1 MIAMSLRFLIVPALI
16 TIAWPGTSAGQS
28 GSCKLLT
35 NAEVVQH
42 IDRGRQN
49 FDPDP
54 KETSV
59 LGGKGSIC
67 QYTFGQV
74 VVWTAPNAE
83 QNLESFIKAW
93 KVTMGDRKPV
103 TGVGDRAWIAF
114 PVPNSKYEDRAAF
127 VVANV
132 GQQVVTVALF
142 AHDGNAESSMGEI
155 CRRDQ
160 AKMKPR
166 EQEDCKKIL
175 ADKSETQESLQ
186 PAVTALATLVVEKV
200 RAGKG

>member
-1 MIAMSLRFLIVPALI
+1 
-16 TIAWPGTSAGQS
+16 
-28 GSCKLLT
+28 
-35 NAEVVQH
+35 
-42 IDRGRQN
+42 
-49 FDPDP
+49 
-54 KETSV
+54 
-59 LGGKGSIC
+59 
-67 QYTFGQV
+67 
-74 VVWTAPNAE
+74 
-83 QNLESFIKAW
+83 
-93 KVTMGDRKPV
+93 MGDRKPV

-186 PAVTALATLVVEKV
+186 PAVTALAKLVVEKV